1 MYVFYINGGHVEKR
15 FSREFVNYICG
26 GKIKHDIKS
35 DECTRKRL
43 VVRSGYAARK
53 LMAANNNV
61 FWPDGTRFQCKLLT
75 PRRNYDRGFSSKRVC
90 SSTTKENRCASVPI
104 VVERQSP
111 RHCVFQDKKYRSPS
125 PALSDDWYNSTSFV
139 DVDLVGDDVEKTSY
153 FDNNKA
159 TMESLHHDL
168 RVLSV

>member
-26 GKIKHDIKS
+26 GKIKQDIKA

-53 LMAANNNV
+53 LMAVNNSV

-75 PRRNYDRGFSSKRVC
+75 PRDRSKRLC
-90 SSTTKENRCASVPI
+90 SSTTTKEDRPASAPI
-104 VVERQSP
+104 ASP
-111 RHCVFQDKKYRSPS
+111 RRHRTFRDRCSKYRSPS
-125 PALSDDWYNSTSFV
+125 PALSDDWYNTTAFV
-139 DVDLVGDDVEKTSY
+139 DVDLVADDDDNEKISY
-153 FDNNKA
+153 FDNNEA
-159 TMESLHHDL
+159 TIDSLHHDL
-168 RVLSV
+168 RVLSM